1 MGCSCNKTSAPGA
14 SNSWEVRGPDNTY
27 LGSHRTEV
35 EAAVAAA
42 RTPGATYRL
51 VPAA

>member
-1 MGCSCNKTSAPGA
+1 MGCGCGTSAA
-14 SNSWEVRGPDNTY
+14 STTYDWEVRGPDNVY

-42 RTPGATYRL
+42 RTPGATYRPIQ
-51 VPAA
+51 VA